1 MESLPDQLKNQ
12 LFALINSHVKAQIS
26 QDPDLTVFALERLQ
40 NFLGAVMIIPNAPD
54 APPEAG
60 GDFELPAGVEVAVI
74 DGSPQSTNGVG
85 SRSKARG
92 ATN

>member
-1 MESLPDQLKNQ
+1 
-12 LFALINSHVKAQIS
+12 
-26 QDPDLTVFALERLQ
+26 
-40 NFLGAVMIIPNAPD
+40 MIIPNAPD